1 MIAQDAAVTKTVL
14 SAGRKKKIINGVM
27 IAPIGIM
34 RPFFYCLGSKVGKP
48 NGPKPA
54 EPDPKDAK
62 GKYDY
67 YNKCSQFER
76 AVK

>member
-1 MIAQDAAVTKTVL
+1 MK
-14 SAGRKKKIINGVM
+14 
-27 IAPIGIM
+27 
-34 RPFFYCLGSKVGKP
+34 PFIYCLGSKVGKP

-67 YNKCSQFER
+67 NNKCSQFER